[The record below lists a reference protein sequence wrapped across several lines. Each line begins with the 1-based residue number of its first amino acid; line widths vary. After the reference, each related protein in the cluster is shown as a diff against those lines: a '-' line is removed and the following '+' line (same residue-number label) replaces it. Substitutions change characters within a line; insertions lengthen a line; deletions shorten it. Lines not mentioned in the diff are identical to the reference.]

1 MKKAIV
7 LLMLAAGTLM
17 YADLVFAHGSGG
29 SGGGSGSGSG
39 GSGGGAGGGAGAGG
53 GGGAGAGASGG
64 DGETTALGD
73 GTGTGLGLSTGV
85 YINPIAGWSNKP
97 EDFEALS
104 ARGYAPGYAPYGTY
118 PAAMPGV
125 VVAPAPGVVVV
136 TPGVVVPMGPLMC
149 PNINASDP
157 RKC

>member
-29 SGGGSGSGSG
+29 GSGSG
-39 GSGGGAGGGAGAGG
+39 GSGSGGGPGS
-53 GGGAGAGASGG
+53 GGGAGAGAGAAASGG
-64 DGETTALGD
+64 EGGGTSPLGD
-73 GTGTGLGLSTGV
+73 GTGTGLSSDYV
-85 YINPIAGWSNKP
+85 INPIAGWWNKP
-97 EDFEALS
+97 DDFEALS
-104 ARGYAPGYAPYGTY
+104 ARGYAPGYAPYGY
-118 PAAMPGV
+118 YESAVPGV
-125 VVAPAPGVVVV
+125 VVAPAPGVVVIQ
-136 TPGVVVPMGPLMC
+136 PGYVLVPMGPLMC